1 MKEKVSEIMT
11 TQPITGTVP
20 SPLNEIVKILIKN
33 NLTGL
38 PMKDV
43 RNHYAGIISRR
54 DIFANPV
61 ETQAA
66 LVMRNAK
73 TVKEDDTIQYAA
85 IEMLNQHRRHLT
97 VVNEKNEITGIL
109 TPQNFLQVVKE
120 KYGSIKVKDLL
131 KTITIPIWGKTP
143 ISMLPTLMRL
153 SGVYTYPVVNSGGEF
168 LGLVTDRDL
177 FDKIDL
183 KSTTVLSEAGLGEDE
198 DPWSWGGIRNV
209 ITYVIEKSNIQL
221 PDIPVEKIMVKK
233 PVVVSPNDR
242 LETAVRNM
250 LTGNYNQLPV
260 LEDSKII
267 AGMLYDI
274 EIMRV
279 FL

>member
-11 TQPITGTVP
+11 ANPIIGTVP
-20 SPLNEIVKILIKN
+20 SPLNEIVKLLIKN

-54 DIFANPV
+54 DIFSNPV

-66 LVMRNAK
+66 LVMRNAR
-73 TVKEDDTIQYAA
+73 TVSEEDSIKSAA

-97 VVNEKNEITGIL
+97 VVNSNNEITGIL
-109 TPQNFLQVVKE
+109 TPQNFLQVVRE
-120 KYGSIKVKDLL
+120 RFGNIKVKELL
-131 KTITIPIWGKTP
+131 KTISIPVWGKTP
-143 ISMLPTLMRL
+143 ISMLPVLMKL
-153 SGVYTYPVVNSGGEF
+153 SGVYTYPVVNANGEF
-168 LGLVTDRDL
+168 IGLVTDRDL

-198 DPWSWGGIRNV
+198 DPWTWGGIRNV
-209 ITYVIEKSNIQL
+209 ITYVINKSNIQL
-221 PDIPVEKIMVKK
+221 PEIPVEKIMVKN
-233 PVVVSPNDR
+233 PVVVSSNDR
-242 LETAVRNM
+242 LETAVKNM

-260 LEDSKII
+260 LEADKIL

>member
-38 PMKDV
+38 PMKDI

-153 SGVYTYPVVNSGGEF
+153 SGVYTYPVVNSAGEF

-221 PDIPVEKIMVKK
+221 PDIPVEKIMVKN

>member
-11 TQPITGTVP
+11 PDPITGTVP

-66 LVMRNAK
+66 LVMRNAM
-73 TVKEDDTIQYAA
+73 TVKEDDSIKEAA

-97 VVNEKNEITGIL
+97 VVNENDEITGIL

-120 KYGSIKVKDLL
+120 KYGNIKVKDLL
-131 KTITIPIWGKTP
+131 RTITIPVWGKTP

-153 SGVYTYPVVNSGGEF
+153 SGVYTYPVVNSNGEF

-209 ITYVIEKSNIQL
+209 ITYVIERSNIQL

-260 LEDSKII
+260 LEDDKII

>member
-11 TQPITGTVP
+11 TDPITGTVP

-38 PMKDV
+38 PVKDV
-43 RNHYAGIISRR
+43 KNHYAGIISRR
-54 DIFANPV
+54 DIFANPA

-73 TVKEDDTIQYAA
+73 TVKEEDSIKSAA
-85 IEMLNQHRRHLT
+85 LEMLNQHRRHLT
-97 VVNEKNEITGIL
+97 VVNENNEITGIL

-120 KYGSIKVKDLL
+120 KYGNIKVKELL
-131 KTITIPIWGKTP
+131 KTITIPVWGKTP
-143 ISMLPTLMRL
+143 VSMLPTLMRL
-153 SGVYTYPVVNSGGEF
+153 SGVFTYPVVNSAGEF
-168 LGLVTDRDL
+168 IGLLTDRDL

-209 ITYVIEKSNIQL
+209 MTYVIEKSNIQL
-221 PDIPVEKIMVKK
+221 PDIPVEKMMVKK

-260 LEDSKII
+260 LEDDKII

-274 EIMRV
+274 DIMRV

>member
-153 SGVYTYPVVNSGGEF
+153 SGVYTYPVVNSAGEF

-221 PDIPVEKIMVKK
+221 PDIPVEKIMVKN

>member
-38 PMKDV
+38 PMKDI

>member
-11 TQPITGTVP
+11 ANPITGTVP
-20 SPLNEIVKILIKN
+20 SPLNQIVKILIKN

-38 PMKDV
+38 PVKDV

-66 LVMRNAK
+66 LVMRNAR
-73 TVKEDDTIQYAA
+73 TVREDDSIKSAA

-97 VVNEKNEITGIL
+97 VVNENNEITGIL
-109 TPQNFLQVVKE
+109 TPQNFLQVVRE
-120 KYGSIKVKDLL
+120 KYGNIKVKELL
-131 KTITIPIWGKTP
+131 KTISIPVWGKTP
-143 ISMLPTLMRL
+143 LSMLPTLMRL
-153 SGVYTYPVVNSGGEF
+153 SGIYTYPVVNANGEF
-168 LGLVTDRDL
+168 IGLVTDRDL

-198 DPWSWGGIRNV
+198 DPWSWSGIRNV
-209 ITYVIEKSNIQL
+209 MTYVIEKSNIHL
-221 PDIPVEKIMVKK
+221 PDIPVEKIMVKN
-233 PVVVSPNDR
+233 PVVVSSSDR
-242 LETAVRNM
+242 LETAVKSM
-250 LTGNYNQLPV
+250 STGNYNQLPV
-260 LEDSKII
+260 LEADNIL

>member
-38 PMKDV
+38 PMKDI

-153 SGVYTYPVVNSGGEF
+153 SGVYTYPVVNSAGEF

-221 PDIPVEKIMVKK
+221 PDIPVEKIMVKT

>member
-38 PMKDV
+38 PMKDI

-153 SGVYTYPVVNSGGEF
+153 SGVYTYPVVNSAGEF